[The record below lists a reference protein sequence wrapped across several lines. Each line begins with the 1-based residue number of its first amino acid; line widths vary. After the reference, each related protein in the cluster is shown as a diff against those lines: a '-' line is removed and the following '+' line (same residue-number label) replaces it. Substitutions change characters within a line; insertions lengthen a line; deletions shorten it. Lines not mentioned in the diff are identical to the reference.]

1 MKLYEHCSSI
11 NSLKTLCHP
20 LNTKIYI
27 SQDNRVLILR
37 KDWKTAEQDSIKFDQ
52 NGSYLD
58 DWSSH
63 FSLSN
68 KVFRIHRH
76 IVRHIRKILERRDTE
91 QYKASKN
98 HNFNNHIVKLE
109 NDLEKMMQIIQLFK
123 QREDK
128 IVNQLNIITNKLDE
142 LANDAKDSNNE
153 LNDISVQS

>member
-37 KDWKTAEQDSIKFDQ
+37 KDWKTAEQDSIRFDQ
-52 NGSYLD
+52 NGSYLS

-68 KVFRIHRH
+68 KIFRIHRH
-76 IVRHIRKILERRDTE
+76 IVHHIRKILERRDTE
-91 QYKASKN
+91 QYKESKN
-98 HNFNNHIVKLE
+98 QHFNNHIVKLE
-109 NDLEKMMQIIQLFK
+109 NDLEKIMQIIQLFK

-142 LANDAKDSNNE
+142 LANDVKDSNNE